1 MSESPQQAIA
11 RIRDTVQ
18 SAENA
23 GKVDPMRTSFADD
36 LVIMAPGFPAV
47 VGAKAAADFMAGFFA
62 QFDVEISYASA
73 EIVVMGDWAFDRG
86 SFRQTLR
93 PKNGGPAVSEQ
104 GNYLWLYGRETG
116 DVWKHIRVTW
126 NIIGPV
132 AS

>member
-23 GKVDPMRTSFADD
+23 GRLDPMRPLFADD

-47 VGAKAAADFMAGFFA
+47 MGANAAADFMAGFFA
-62 QFDVEISYASA
+62 QFDVDISYASA

-86 SFRQTLR
+86 SFRQMLR
-93 PKNGGPAVSEQ
+93 PKNGAPAVSEQ
-104 GNYLWLYGRETG
+104 GNYLWLYRCEAGG
-116 DVWKHIRVTW
+116 AWKHTRVTW
-126 NIIGPV
+126 NIIGSV
-132 AS
+132 